1 MQHKKTFAG
10 IVAGLLAVVVAI
22 ALFVSVE
29 RVPVGYVGVVYSAA
43 GVEDQ
48 TLAQGW
54 HLLSPL
60 KKVSKFPVSQQQIV
74 FSDDPAD
81 YGEKEHADWSIDAPA
96 DGGMVKINLT
106 VNYNFMPDRVVE
118 LYSRFNGMNGET
130 LVESRIQ
137 NSIIAFVKEVTPRF
151 SVMDIYSDKK
161 SEVNEAITEYLNEKL
176 QDEYGINIAS
186 ALVIDVELDNT
197 LMQKV
202 QAKEQAKQDA
212 EIAELEKQTAMAQAE
227 IKFDKTTANLGTFP
241 EEKPVVSCV
250 FTFTNI
256 GDAPLVIHQAVAS
269 CGCTVPEYT
278 QEPVLPGKKG
288 TIKVTYNG
296 TGKYPG
302 HFKKSITL
310 RTNAKTEMMRLF
322 IEGDMTPKGEK

>member
-1 MQHKKTFAG
+1 MNKG
-10 IVAGLLAVVVAI
+10 IIAAILALGVAVTAI
-22 ALFVSVE
+22 ICLE
-29 RVPVGYVGVVYSAA
+29 RVPVGYVGVIYSAA

-54 HLLSPL
+54 HMLSPL
-60 KKVSKFPVSQQQIV
+60 KKVSCFPVSQQQIV

-81 YGEKEHADWSIDAPA
+81 YGEKEHDDWSIDAPA

-137 NSIIAFVKEVTPRF
+137 NSIIAYVKEVTPQF

-161 SEVNEAITEYLNEKL
+161 SEVNEAITNYLNEKL
-176 QDEYGINIAS
+176 QDEYGINVAS

-227 IKFDKTTANLGTFP
+227 TDKVKAQAKADVDLIEAQAEADAAKIAADAEAEANS
-241 EEKPVVSCV
+241 K
-250 FTFTNI
+250 I
-256 GDAPLVIHQAVAS
+256 AQ
-269 CGCTVPEYT
+269 
-278 QEPVLPGKKG
+278 
-288 TIKVTYNG
+288 
-296 TGKYPG
+296 
-302 HFKKSITL
+302 SITPEL
-310 RTNAKTEMMRLF
+310 IQWQEAQARMEHGWVTVQGADTVVTK
-322 IEGDMTPKGEK
+322 P

>member
-1 MQHKKTFAG
+1 
-10 IVAGLLAVVVAI
+10 
-22 ALFVSVE
+22 
-29 RVPVGYVGVVYSAA
+29 
-43 GVEDQ
+43 
-48 TLAQGW
+48 
-54 HLLSPL
+54 
-60 KKVSKFPVSQQQIV
+60 
-74 FSDDPAD
+74 
-81 YGEKEHADWSIDAPA
+81 
-96 DGGMVKINLT
+96 MVKINLT

-130 LVESRIQ
+130 LMESRIQ

-227 IKFDKTTANLGTFP
+227 TDKVKAQAKADVDLIEAQAEADAAKIAADAEAEANS
-241 EEKPVVSCV
+241 K
-250 FTFTNI
+250 I
-256 GDAPLVIHQAVAS
+256 AQ
-269 CGCTVPEYT
+269 
-278 QEPVLPGKKG
+278 
-288 TIKVTYNG
+288 
-296 TGKYPG
+296 
-302 HFKKSITL
+302 SITPEL
-310 RTNAKTEMMRLF
+310 IQWQEAQARMEHGWVTVQGADTVVTK
-322 IEGDMTPKGEK
+322 P

>member
-1 MQHKKTFAG
+1 MRKG
-10 IVAGLLAVVVAI
+10 IVVAVISGVLALGVAVT
-22 ALFVSVE
+22 ALVCLE
-29 RVPVGYVGVVYSAA
+29 RVPVGYVGVVYSAG
-43 GVEDQ
+43 GVEDK
-48 TLAQGW
+48 TIPQGW
-54 HLLSPL
+54 HMMSPL
-60 KKVSKFPVSQQQIV
+60 KKVAHFPISQQQIV
-74 FSDDPAD
+74 FSDDPSD
-81 YGEKEHADWSIDAPA
+81 YNAIEHADWSIDAPA

-227 IKFDKTTANLGTFP
+227 TDKVKAQAKADVDLIEAQAEADAAKIAADAEAEANS
-241 EEKPVVSCV
+241 K
-250 FTFTNI
+250 I
-256 GDAPLVIHQAVAS
+256 AQ
-269 CGCTVPEYT
+269 
-278 QEPVLPGKKG
+278 
-288 TIKVTYNG
+288 
-296 TGKYPG
+296 
-302 HFKKSITL
+302 SITPEL
-310 RTNAKTEMMRLF
+310 IQWQEAQARMEHGWVTVQGADTVVTK
-322 IEGDMTPKGEK
+322 P

>member
-1 MQHKKTFAG
+1 MRKG
-10 IVAGLLAVVVAI
+10 IVVAVISGVLAFGVAVT
-22 ALFVSVE
+22 ALVCLE
-29 RVPVGYVGVVYSAA
+29 RVPVGYVGVIYSAA

-54 HLLSPL
+54 HMLSPL
-60 KKVSKFPVSQQQIV
+60 KKVSCFPISQQQIV

-81 YGEKEHADWSIDAPA
+81 YGEKEHDDWSIDAPA

-227 IKFDKTTANLGTFP
+227 TDKVKAQAKADVDLIEAQAEADAAKIAADAEAEANS
-241 EEKPVVSCV
+241 K
-250 FTFTNI
+250 I
-256 GDAPLVIHQAVAS
+256 AQ
-269 CGCTVPEYT
+269 
-278 QEPVLPGKKG
+278 
-288 TIKVTYNG
+288 
-296 TGKYPG
+296 
-302 HFKKSITL
+302 SITPEL
-310 RTNAKTEMMRLF
+310 IQWQEAQARMEHGWVTVQGADTVVTN
-322 IEGDMTPKGEK
+322 P